1 MMKWEI
7 FFINFSK
14 YFRITREKLYS
25 KLIEAQ
31 NLRKI
36 AESFYN
42 FLATPGEAQNTLRQC
57 N

>member
-1 MMKWEI
+1 MMKWKI

-31 NLRKI
+31 NVRKI
-36 AESFYN
+36 AEPFYN
-42 FLATPGEAQNTLRQC
+42 SLATPGEAQNTLRQC